1 MSNKV
6 ENKFLN
12 HFTSF
17 SHSLDGDLRIGM
29 SVLPITQYLQHLEPD
44 SWRGKTIAEDAEL
57 NGPNSVPNA
66 NMEAINPFICIADP
80 QTLKSLGISIK
91 DLTSAV
97 NALSRRERE
106 RIGQQTGFRID
117 DPLSQ
122 NYGLSP
128 TYQEALR
135 SLMFKDGNTTE
146 AAVSYAF
153 SKGGWLTAASTFKE
167 GISTQFMEMDEATT
181 KTFLR
186 LAIATSLLPLRDLFR
201 SEPEFVREINERA
214 FHLGKIYYRALDEL
228 KEKIGRTPTIQEFF
242 EYATQVFEESLL
254 GKINVSQISSSLEEE
269 KGGEKEGKYRNLVQL
284 CNEYG
289 ITHIVAG
296 DQHPGWESG
305 VKRLAANI
313 ELHNLGYKDDPFS
326 HLTGSFEMYRL
337 SEDVVNNPDFGF
349 IELTLREQE
358 VVTETYNE
366 AIINLGGNMRLLD
379 PQRNDTL
386 VFLNTEL
393 GRRELRRRKIDD
405 KGSLEWVFVDHSNE
419 ANVDIALSTVK
430 YIFTGKDNIYALY
443 VNEHFTKQVEIKGKH
458 TNLEMILRTLEQ
470 EEIKRM
476 VGEEVAISLKAVAAL
491 PAYQYSGRDKV
502 RKALL
507 LPRFGSSY
515 TPISAEF
522 VRLLRKKLPNDTI
535 PPIYVIRQHQLPYDA
550 LASLEEHRINLSGE
564 YGNFLGYFLG
574 RLEISTHEFSRNWRE
589 YEKNAQVL
597 LGELLKH
604 GDLKDKFE
612 IMLRQ
617 VSENN
622 MVSPEYL
629 SWIIEANIPF
639 LQASQT
645 IAEKRQN
652 LRLLHNMSS
661 SLRTSESEI
670 IPINA
675 TLEDLMIQAITSV
688 YVIRNIYSQVL
699 PDSLLNLINQ
709 YEEFLNGIIPVT
721 EKEQEYFS
729 LGLLNSMYNLSR
741 YARLQLAQLSFQHL
755 ISTLSEANE
764 ESLRQLGNEL
774 SHLPEFL
781 KIGRELG
788 FSQLAYNEQ
797 NILTP
802 EIVIYVLKRIAAE
815 RFRQTVQ
822 EIEKETDISEQILE
836 EKKMYIELLNKPNKG
851 LRELLS
857 NLPQWKNKNE
867 EEKRRLL
874 ENYLREHNLSHLM
887 PTNNENIDEVLV
899 RLLQKGNCYTSSIN
913 GLNIVNEIQNLLQNG
928 GDNSKLEKLTRELIK
943 TLKKIKP
950 QLDIIS
956 PELFNNEA
964 EKNIFETLKSIAG
977 KKGEISVEDMAFILP
992 EDENKKT
999 LVIETFKDLLGSFIR
1014 NLNPQYFEAKRQEA
1028 EINELE
1034 IKYLIKLAEKLMEN
1048 SRVLGYQGEFTGEI
1062 DESNLNETS
1071 INQLRNL
1078 ISFFNPNTDGGS
1090 TVLAYDFREKL
1101 RKFQDQLENE
1111 GNLYA
1116 KINNFFGGKNPF
1128 TAKLVEEIDRLEETI
1143 NNLQKE
1149 IEMMETDSKYQHDLA
1164 LLKTALAAHI
1174 KVLEGMTH
1182 LSKANSRQ
1190 PFATLYLLGGPRM
1203 VEEVIRR
1210 VFYTLEIL

>member
-1 MSNKV
+1 MSRKETV
-6 ENKFLN
+6 LQSTL
-12 HFTSF
+12 FT
-17 SHSLDGDLRIGM
+17 HSLDGDWSIGAR
-29 SVLPITQYLQHLEPD
+29 VLPKTQYRQHLEPD

-57 NGPNSVPNA
+57 NGPNSVPNV

-80 QTLKSLGISIK
+80 QTLKSLGISIR

-97 NALSRRERE
+97 NALSREERE

-128 TYQEALR
+128 IYQEALR
-135 SLMFKDGNTTE
+135 SLMFEDSNLTE
-146 AAVSYAF
+146 EGVYYAF
-153 SKGGWLTAASTFKE
+153 SKGGWWTAASTFKE
-167 GISTQFMEMDEATT
+167 GISTQFMKMDEATT

-214 FHLGKIYYRALDEL
+214 FHLGKIYYRALHEL
-228 KEKIGRTPTIQEFF
+228 REKIGRTPTIQEFF
-242 EYATQVFEESLL
+242 EYATQVFEENLL
-254 GKINVSQISSSLEEE
+254 KEINVSQISSLEGEE
-269 KGGEKEGKYRNLVQL
+269 GEENEGKYRSLVQL
-284 CNEYG
+284 CNEHG
-289 ITHIVAG
+289 ITHIIAG

-326 HLTGSFEMYRL
+326 HLRGSFEMYRL

-358 VVTETYNE
+358 VVTEAYNE

-405 KGSLEWVFVDHSNE
+405 KGSLEWVFVHHSNE
-419 ANVDIALSTVK
+419 TNTDIPLSTVT
-430 YIFTGKDNIYALY
+430 YIFTGEDNIYALY
-443 VNEHFTKQVEIKGKH
+443 VNGRFTKKVEIKGKH
-458 TNLEMILRTLEQ
+458 TNLEMILRALEQ

-476 VGEEVAISLKAVAAL
+476 VGEECAISLKAVAAL
-491 PAYQYSGRDKV
+491 PAYQYSGRDEV

-522 VRLLRKKLPNDTI
+522 VRLLRKKLPNETI
-535 PPIYVIRQHQLPYDA
+535 PPVYVIRQHQLPYDA
-550 LASLEEHRINLSGE
+550 LAYLEEHTINLSGE
-564 YGNFLGYFLG
+564 YGNFLGYFLS
-574 RLEISTHEFSRNWRE
+574 RLEISTHEFSRNWRK
-589 YEKNAQVL
+589 YEERARVL
-597 LGELLKH
+597 LGELLKP
-604 GDLKDKFE
+604 GDLRDKFE

-617 VSENN
+617 ISENN
-622 MVSPEYL
+622 MASPEYL
-629 SWIIEANIPF
+629 SWIDEAYRRF

-645 IAEKRQN
+645 IAEKGQN
-652 LRLLHNMSS
+652 LRQLQDMLN
-661 SLRTSESEI
+661 SLRISESI
-670 IPINA
+670 TIPINA
-675 TLEDLMIQAITSV
+675 SLEDLIVQARASIS
-688 YVIRNIYSQVL
+688 VIRDIYSQVL

-709 YEEFLNGIIPVT
+709 YEEFLNGITPIT
-721 EKEQEYFS
+721 EKKQEDFS
-729 LGLLNSMYNLSR
+729 LDLLNSMYNLSR
-741 YARLQLAQLSFQHL
+741 YARLQLAKLSFQHL

-774 SHLPEFL
+774 SHIPEFL

-802 EIVIYVLKRIAAE
+802 EIVVYVLKRIAAE

-822 EIEKETDISEQILE
+822 EIGRETGISEQFLE
-836 EKKMYIELLNKPNKG
+836 EKKMHIRLLNKPDKG

-857 NLPQWKNKNE
+857 NLPQWKNKSK
-867 EEKRRLL
+867 EEKRKLL

-887 PTNNENIDEVLV
+887 PTDNENIDEVLV

-928 GDNSKLEKLTRELIK
+928 DDNSKLERLTRELIK
-943 TLKKIKP
+943 TLRKIKP
-950 QLDIIS
+950 QLDNIS

-964 EKNIFETLKSIAG
+964 ERNIFETLKSIAG
-977 KKGEISVEDMAFILP
+977 KKGEISVEDMALILP
-992 EDENKKT
+992 EDENKRT
-999 LVIETFKDLLGSFIR
+999 LVIQTLKDLLGSFIR
-1014 NLNPQYFEAKRQEA
+1014 SLNPQYFEAKRQEA
-1028 EINELE
+1028 EIDELE
-1034 IKYLIKLAEKLMEN
+1034 RQYLIKLAKKLMEN

-1062 DESNLNETS
+1062 DESKLNETS
-1071 INQLRNL
+1071 INRLRNL

-1090 TVLAYDFREKL
+1090 TVLAYDFREGL
-1101 RKFQDQLENE
+1101 RRLQDQLEKE

-1116 KINNFFGGKNPF
+1116 KINNFLSGKNPF
-1128 TAKLVEEIDRLEETI
+1128 TAKLFEEIDRLKETI

-1190 PFATLYLLGGPRM
+1190 PFANLYLLGGSRM
-1203 VEEVIRR
+1203 VEEVIKR

>member
-1 MSNKV
+1 MSRKETV
-6 ENKFLN
+6 LQSTL
-12 HFTSF
+12 FT
-17 SHSLDGDLRIGM
+17 HSLDGDWRIGGP
-29 SVLPITQYLQHLEPD
+29 VLPITQYLQHLEPK
-44 SWRGKTIAEDAEL
+44 SWRGKTTAEGAEL
-57 NGPNSVPNA
+57 NGPNSVPNV

-80 QTLKSLGISIK
+80 QTLKSLGISIR

-97 NALSRRERE
+97 NALSREERE

-117 DPLSQ
+117 NPLSQ

-135 SLMFKDGNTTE
+135 ILMFEDGNLKE
-146 AAVSYAF
+146 EGVSYAF
-153 SKGGWLTAASTFKE
+153 SKGGWWTAASTFKE
-167 GISTQFMEMDEATT
+167 GISTQFMRMDEATT

-214 FHLGKIYYRALDEL
+214 FHLGKIYYRALHEL
-228 KEKIGRTPTIQEFF
+228 REKIGRTPTIQEFF

-254 GKINVSQISSSLEEE
+254 EKINVSQISSSLEEE
-269 KGGEKEGKYRNLVQL
+269 KRGEKEGKYRSLVQL
-284 CNEYG
+284 CSEHG
-289 ITHIVAG
+289 INHIISG

-313 ELHNLGYKDDPFS
+313 ELYNLGYKDDPFS
-326 HLTGSFEMYRL
+326 RLTGSFEMYRL
-337 SEDVVNNPDFGF
+337 DEDAVNNPNFGF
-349 IELTLREQE
+349 IELSLREQE
-358 VVTETYNE
+358 VVTEAYNE

-419 ANVDIALSTVK
+419 TNVDIPLATVK

-443 VNEHFTKQVEIKGKH
+443 INGHFTNEVEIKGRH
-458 TNLEMILRTLEQ
+458 TNLEMILRALER

-476 VGEEVAISLKAVAAL
+476 VGEECAISLKAVAAL
-491 PAYQYSGRDKV
+491 PAYQYSGRDEVK
-502 RKALL
+502 KALL

-515 TPISAEF
+515 TPISGEF
-522 VRLLRKKLPNDTI
+522 LRLLRKKLPNETI
-535 PPIYVIRQHQLPYDA
+535 PPVYIIRQHQLPYDA
-550 LASLEEHRINLSGE
+550 LASLEEHTINLSGE

-574 RLEISTHEFSRNWRE
+574 RPEISTHEFSRNWRK
-589 YEKNAQVL
+589 YEERARVL
-597 LGELLKH
+597 LGELLKT
-604 GDLKDKFE
+604 GDLRDKFE
-612 IMLRQ
+612 TMLRQ
-617 VSENN
+617 ISENN
-622 MVSPEYL
+622 MASPEYL
-629 SWIIEANIPF
+629 SWIDEAYRRF
-639 LQASQT
+639 LQSSQT
-645 IAEKRQN
+645 IAEKGQN
-652 LRLLHNMSS
+652 LRLLQNMLG
-661 SLRTSESEI
+661 SLRTSESEA

-675 TLEDLMIQAITSV
+675 SLVDLIIQARTSISG
-688 YVIRNIYSQVL
+688 IRDYSQVL

-709 YEEFLNGIIPVT
+709 YEEFLNGIIPMTET
-721 EKEQEYFS
+721 EKKQEYFS

-741 YARLQLAQLSFQHL
+741 YARLQLAKLSFQHL

-802 EIVIYVLKRIAAE
+802 EIVVYVLKRIAAE

-822 EIEKETDISEQILE
+822 EVERETGISEQILE
-836 EKKMYIELLNKPNKG
+836 EKRMHIRLLNKPDKG

-867 EEKRRLL
+867 EEKRKLL
-874 ENYLREHNLSHLM
+874 ENYLREHNLTHLM

-899 RLLQKGNCYTSSIN
+899 RLLQEGNCYMSSIN

-943 TLKKIKP
+943 TLRKIKP
-950 QLDIIS
+950 QLDTIS

-964 EKNIFETLKSIAG
+964 EKNIFEALKSIAG
-977 KKGEISVEDMAFILP
+977 KKGEISVEDMALILP
-992 EDENKKT
+992 EDENKRT
-999 LVIETFKDLLGSFIR
+999 LVIETLKDLLGSFIR
-1014 NLNPQYFEAKRQEA
+1014 SLNPQYFEAKRQEV

-1034 IKYLIKLAEKLMEN
+1034 RQYLIKLAKKLMEK

-1090 TVLAYDFREKL
+1090 TVLAYDFREGL
-1101 RKFQDQLENE
+1101 RRLQDQLEKE

-1116 KINNFFGGKNPF
+1116 KINNFFSGKNPF
-1128 TAKLVEEIDRLEETI
+1128 TAKLVEEIDRLKETI

-1190 PFATLYLLGGPRM
+1190 PFANLYLLGAERM
-1203 VEEVIRR
+1203 IEEVIKR